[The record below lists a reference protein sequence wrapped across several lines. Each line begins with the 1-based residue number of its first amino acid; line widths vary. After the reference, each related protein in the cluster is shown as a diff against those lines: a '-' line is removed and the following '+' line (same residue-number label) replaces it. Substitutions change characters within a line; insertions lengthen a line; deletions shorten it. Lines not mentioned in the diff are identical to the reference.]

1 VASADMKAVITL
13 TADASGVSVGVSKAM
28 KSLEALQQ
36 GVSQIRSLAVAGILS
51 NVFRGLADGAMSELK
66 RLEDLGRSYSPEGNR
81 AANQLALAQQQSD
94 KALGMAFGPITAAID
109 QMKVQALKDLTDY
122 LVANKE
128 PIGQAM
134 AALAGF
140 TVGLAETTAQFLV
153 TMGQLI
159 DWISNN
165 TPGQI
170 AADVGTAAGQSLLG
184 GGSMALGGANMTT
197 IGLIY
202 DVIKSKLGGD

>member
-1 VASADMKAVITL
+1 MASADMKAVITL

-28 KSLEALQQ
+28 KSLENLQA
-36 GVSQIRSLAVAGILS
+36 GVSQLRSLAVAGMLA

-66 RLEDLGRSYSPEGNR
+66 RLEDLGRTYSPEGMA
-81 AANQLALAQQQSD
+81 AANQLAIAQQQSD
-94 KALGMAFGPITAAID
+94 QTLGQAFGPITAAID
-109 QMKVQALKDLTDY
+109 QMKVQAIKDLTDY

-140 TVGLAETTAQFLV
+140 TVGLAEMTAQTLV
-153 TMGQLI
+153 AFGNLV
-159 DWISNN
+159 DWISN
-165 TPGQI
+165 TTLEQKAKEI
-170 AADVGTAAGQSLLG
+170 AIAGGETLMG
-184 GGSMALGGANMTT
+184 GGNMALGSANITA

-202 DVIKSKLGGD
+202 DVLKSKLGGD

>member
-1 VASADMKAVITL
+1 MKAVITL

-28 KSLEALQQ
+28 KSLENLQA
-36 GVSQIRSLAVAGILS
+36 GVSQLRSLAVAGILA
-51 NVFRGLADGAMSELK
+51 NVFRGLANGAMDELK
-66 RLEDLGRSYSPEGNR
+66 RLEDLGRTYSPEGMA
-81 AANQLALAQQQSD
+81 AANQLAIAQQQSD
-94 KALGMAFGPITAAID
+94 ITLGQAFGPVTAAID
-109 QMKVQALKDLTDY
+109 QMKVQAIKDLTDY

-140 TVGLAETTAQFLV
+140 TVGLAETTAEFLV
-153 TMGQLI
+153 ALGKFV
-159 DWISNN
+159 DWVSNS
-165 TPGQI
+165 TPGEI
-170 AADVGTAAGQSLLG
+170 AADVGTAAGESFLG
-184 GGSMALGGANMTT
+184 GGNMALGGANMTA

>member
-28 KSLEALQQ
+28 KSLENLQA
-36 GVSQIRSLAVAGILS
+36 GVSQLRSLAVAGMLA

-66 RLEDLGRSYSPEGNR
+66 RLEDLGRTYSPEGMA
-81 AANQLALAQQQSD
+81 AANQLAIAQQQSD
-94 KALGMAFGPITAAID
+94 QTLGQAFGPITAAID
-109 QMKVQALKDLTDY
+109 QMKVQAIKDLTDY
-122 LVANKE
+122 LIANKE

-140 TVGLAETTAQFLV
+140 TVGLADMTAQTLV
-153 TMGQLI
+153 AFGKFV
-159 DWISNN
+159 DWISNH
-165 TPGQI
+165 TPGEI
-170 AADVGTAAGQSLLG
+170 ITDVAVATGDA
-184 GGSMALGGANMTT
+184 ALGSLGINNAQMTA

>member
-1 VASADMKAVITL
+1 MASSDMKAVITL

-28 KSLEALQQ
+28 QSLENLQQ
-36 GVSQIRSLAVAGILS
+36 GVSQLRSLAVAGILA
-51 NVFRGLADGAMSELK
+51 NVFQGLASGAMDELK
-66 RLEDLGRSYSPEGNR
+66 RLENLGRTYSAEGMG
-81 AANQLALAQQQSD
+81 AANQLAIAQQQSD
-94 KALGMAFGPITAAID
+94 ITLGQAFGPVTAAID
-109 QMKVQALKDLTDY
+109 QMKVQAIKDLTDY

-140 TVGLAETTAQFLV
+140 TVGLADATAEFLV
-153 TMGQLI
+153 TLGKFVE
-159 DWISNN
+159 WVSNS
-165 TPGQI
+165 TPEQM
-170 AADVGTAAGQSLLG
+170 AADVGTAAGDSFLG
-184 GGSMALGGANMTT
+184 GGNMALGGANMTA